1 MGKSHSKSMSIHSSR
16 RLNLSVECVTTHD
29 FEFCVRPLSVM
40 MNGFSDSDISSRP
53 RVSRRLTGAR
63 SGAFGISCFGIDFRV
78 FVCLQRSYRQSFW
91 NAPQIGPRPLPA
103 GFLSVVPP
111 VSPPFRRF
119 LPSLWPTLRL
129 RALVFWPLSFSIS
142 RVLFPQRWTPGL
154 DQEHSFRFQLN
165 VDTRAMFLSPLLRAA
180 GAARSIWE
188 LPNR

>member
-1 MGKSHSKSMSIHSSR
+1 MRHYPR
-16 RLNLSVECVTTHD
+16 FRVL
-29 FEFCVRPLSVM
+29 RAPLSVM

-78 FVCLQRSYRQSFW
+78 FVCLQRSCRQSFW

-103 GFLSVVPP
+103 GFLSGVPP
-111 VSPPFRRF
+111 VFPPFQRS
-119 LPSLWPTLRL
+119 LSSLWPTLRL

-154 DQEHSFRFQLN
+154 DQEHKFPISVERPYSGD
-165 VDTRAMFLSPLLRAA
+165 VPHTSSPRRWSRALDLGTA
-180 GAARSIWE
+180 
-188 LPNR
+188 